1 MRSAPRT
8 TSTPE
13 SSKTPVDEGQEWR
26 GVAADGRDDLTEATT
41 AKLAG
46 RSRRLLG
53 DLLRPH
59 RRVIRLLIVAVLI

>member
-26 GVAADGRDDLTEATT
+26 GVAADGRDDLT
-41 AKLAG
+41 
-46 RSRRLLG
+46 
-53 DLLRPH
+53 
-59 RRVIRLLIVAVLI
+59 